1 MEQLKNKKLIFYMT
15 KILYLHGFASSAN
28 STKALQLE
36 KYIEHHTKQT
46 NILIPNIENNILKA
60 VDQINFLMQTE
71 KPTALIGSSL
81 GGFYGTYFAEEY
93 GVKFI
98 GINPAVMPPA
108 QMSEYLGENKNYS
121 TGEKFIIDQDQLD
134 LLDAMSAKIKSIKS
148 NFNYMVLLQASDQVL
163 DYRAALGFYKGA
175 YLDVS
180 YGGSHSFE
188 NFEDYF
194 EKIRSF
200 LNMH

>member
-1 MEQLKNKKLIFYMT
+1 MT

-148 NFNYMVLLQASDQVL
+148 NFNYMVLLQSSDQVL

>member
-134 LLDAMSAKIKSIKS
+134 LL
-148 NFNYMVLLQASDQVL
+148 
-163 DYRAALGFYKGA
+163 
-175 YLDVS
+175 
-180 YGGSHSFE
+180 
-188 NFEDYF
+188 
-194 EKIRSF
+194 
-200 LNMH
+200 

>member
-148 NFNYMVLLQASDQVL
+148 NFNYMVLLQSSDQVL

>member
-1 MEQLKNKKLIFYMT
+1 MT
-15 KILYLHGFASSAN
+15 KILYLHGFASSAD
-28 STKALQLE
+28 STKALQLK
-36 KYIEHHTKQT
+36 KYIELHTKQT

-60 VDQINFLMQTE
+60 VDQINLLMQTE

-98 GINPAVMPPA
+98 GINPAVMRPA
-108 QMSEYLGENKNYS
+108 QMSQYLGENKNYS
-121 TGEKFIIDQDQLD
+121 TGEKFIINQDQLD
-134 LLDAMSAKIKSIKS
+134 LLDAMAEKIKTIKPGS
-148 NFNYMVLLQASDQVL
+148 NYMVLLQSLDEVL
-163 DYRAALGFYKGA
+163 DYRAALSFYRGA
-175 YLDVS
+175 YLNVT

-188 NFEDYF
+188 NFEDCF
-194 EKIRSF
+194 PKIRLF

>member
-1 MEQLKNKKLIFYMT
+1 MT
-15 KILYLHGFASSAN
+15 KILYLHGFASSAD
-28 STKALQLE
+28 STKALQLK

-60 VDQINFLMQTE
+60 VDQINLVMQTE

-98 GINPAVMPPA
+98 GINPAVIPPA
-108 QMSEYLGENKNYS
+108 QMSQYLGENKNYS
-121 TGEKFIIDQDQLD
+121 TGEKFIINQDQLD
-134 LLDAMSAKIKSIKS
+134 LLDAMAEKIKTIKPGS
-148 NFNYMVLLQASDQVL
+148 NYMVLLQSLDEVL
-163 DYRAALGFYKGA
+163 DYRAALSFYRGA
-175 YLDVS
+175 YLNVT

-194 EKIRSF
+194 QKIRLF
-200 LNMH
+200 LNLH

>member
-1 MEQLKNKKLIFYMT
+1 MT

-108 QMSEYLGENKNYS
+108 QMSQYLGENKNYS

-148 NFNYMVLLQASDQVL
+148 NFNYMVLLQSSDQVL